1 MSINP
6 QTTHDRA
13 GELRSEARAGLWR
26 MAGPWWLLLLT
37 GIAWLIISVIV
48 LRFTTTS
55 AATVGVL
62 LGVVFLAAMAN
73 EFFIAYVRLG
83 WRWAH
88 VLMGIIFL
96 AAAIWAFA
104 RPFNAF
110 WALASAI
117 GLLLILQGGFVL
129 ITSIESRIINPVW
142 WLGLLAGILEIF
154 AGFWASQQLV
164 TVRAALL
171 IIWVGLLALFNGI
184 NQIVLAFELKSA
196 QHR

>member
-1 MSINP
+1 MSIDP
-6 QTTHDRA
+6 QTTRDR
-13 GELRSEARAGLWR
+13 GEELRSETRASLWR

-88 VLMGIIFL
+88 MLMGIIFL
-96 AAAIWAFA
+96 AAAIWAFVP
-104 RPFNAF
+104 RRSDLGIRQPGRH
-110 WALASAI
+110 LLGS
-117 GLLLILQGGFVL
+117 GLGDRAAAG
-129 ITSIESRIINPVW
+129 
-142 WLGLLAGILEIF
+142 LAGGLRPDHLDRVQDHQQRLV
-154 AGFWASQQLV
+154 AGCDRLSMVASPADSCWRQD
-164 TVRAALL
+164 R
-171 IIWVGLLALFNGI
+171 
-184 NQIVLAFELKSA
+184 
-196 QHR
+196 